1 MKGRAILKN
10 LKKYSRYFMGV
21 IYILAGINHF
31 LDPNFY
37 VQMIP
42 DFLPSPL
49 LLVYVSGI
57 VEIIL
62 GFLILFPRTQRL
74 AAVGII
80 LLLIAVF
87 PANVYM
93 YQLGGARFDV
103 PDVALLIRLP
113 LQLVLIAWAALYL
126 KKD

>member
-1 MKGRAILKN
+1 
-10 LKKYSRYFMGV
+10 MGA

-57 VEIIL
+57 AEIIL

-93 YQLGGARFDV
+93 YQQGGARFDV

>member
-1 MKGRAILKN
+1 MKGWVILKS
-10 LKKYSRYFMGV
+10 LKKYSRYLMGA

-37 VQMIP
+37 VQIIP

-49 LLVYVSGI
+49 LLVYVSGAL
-57 VEIIL
+57 EIIL
-62 GFLILFPRTQRL
+62 GILILFPRTQRL
-74 AAVGII
+74 AAIGII

-87 PANVYM
+87 PANMYM
-93 YQLGGARFDV
+93 YHLGGARFDV